1 MRKADFVTGIVL
13 CILCLFFIFTAF
25 KMPVDP
31 AYGIYAHPGI
41 TPIFLATVLFILSIY
56 LILRS
61 RIKLSHFKNDIKLV
75 KSFFI
80 KKENQNLL
88 ITLLFMLIFV
98 YLIRKVPFYILT
110 FLFIFS
116 FSFFFYRKKPLLLLI
131 VSIIST
137 FVIITLFS
145 RLFLIPMP

>member
-1 MRKADFVTGIVL
+1 MKKADFITGIVL
-13 CILCLFFIFTAF
+13 CILSLFFIFTAF
-25 KMPVDP
+25 KMPIDP

-41 TPIFLATVLFILSIY
+41 TPIFLATVLFMLSIY

-61 RIKLSHFKNDIKLV
+61 RIKFSDFKDDIKIV
-75 KSFFI
+75 KSFFR

-88 ITLLFMLIFV
+88 ITVFFILIFV
-98 YLIRKVPFYILT
+98 YLIKKIPFYILT

-116 FSFFFYRKKPLLLLI
+116 FSLFFYRKKPLLLLI
-131 VSIIST
+131 VAIIST